1 MTQRLPLLGPPVGKP
16 AARRCRAGVLALV
29 MFAAPI
35 GEAVARPA
43 PARNAPPAGEISPC
57 DDFYRHVNQRWLDGT
72 EIPDDRSSWG
82 AFSEIV
88 KRNEAII
95 ERALD
100 EASKVDAPPPGA
112 SRRKLLDF
120 YLSGMDTAAIERDGM
135 APLRDLFEQIGGLRS
150 RDDLVDI
157 LAGLHRA
164 GIGAAFAPEIGP
176 DPGDSSNYIVAL
188 YQGGLGL
195 PDRDFY
201 FNSDARSRRWRQEY
215 LQHVARM
222 FELIG
227 RAPASARIDARRVV
241 ALETRLARA
250 ASTQVER
257 RDPVANYNRMTSA
270 ELSQRA
276 PGVDWS
282 RYLAELGIER
292 AGQINVAQPK
302 FMAAFARAAAEVP
315 SGIWQAYLQ
324 WHAVRSL
331 APYLPRAIEDENF
344 RFYQTVLEGKRAPRP
359 RSLRVV
365 EAIGGTYGELP
376 MGQAL
381 GALYAE
387 RAFPPAARQRV
398 LALVDDIRRVLR
410 ARIAALDWMGEDTR
424 DEALRKLDAMNVKI
438 GYPDV
443 PLDDSALR
451 IEAQGYAAN
460 VMRAS
465 EFDLQ
470 RRIDRLGRLV
480 DRSEWG
486 MGPHIVNAYYDA
498 QMNEIVFPAGILQPP
513 FFDNGAD
520 DAANYGAIGSVIG
533 HEIIHGFDDEGRH
546 FDAQGN
552 LRDWWGEADGARYR
566 QRTAAIVRQY
576 SRFEG
581 GGGLRLN
588 GELTLG
594 ENIADIGGLRIAY
607 EAYRNSRAGQPER
620 ARDETDEARR
630 FFVAYAASWR
640 EKSRPQRERL
650 LLTTD
655 PHAPPRFRV
664 LGPIA
669 HMPEFARAFACPA
682 GAAPK
687 GAGIW

>member
-1 MTQRLPLLGPPVGKP
+1 MKNRPPPVGK
-16 AARRCRAGVLALV
+16 RVRCCCLAGLLA
-29 MFAAPI
+29 FGIGTAPI
-35 GEAVARPA
+35 GDAVARPA
-43 PARNAPPAGEISPC
+43 QSRIVPPAGGASPC

-100 EASKVDAPPPGA
+100 EARQGDAPPPGT

-120 YLSGMDTAAIERDGM
+120 YLSGIDTAAIERDGM
-135 APLRDLFEQIGGLRS
+135 APLRDLFEQIGRLRS

-157 LAGLHRA
+157 LAALHRA
-164 GIGAAFAPEIGP
+164 GIGAAFAPEAGQ
-176 DPGDSSNYIVAL
+176 DPGDSSAYILAL
-188 YQGGLGL
+188 YQGGVGL

-201 FNSDARSRRWRQEY
+201 FNTDPKSRRWRQQY

-227 RAPASARIDARRVV
+227 RAPASARIDAQRVM
-241 ALETRLARA
+241 ALETWLARA

-257 RDPVANYNRMTSA
+257 RDPLANYNRMA
-270 ELSQRA
+270 IGELSQRA
-276 PGVDWS
+276 PGIDWP

-302 FMAAFARAAAEVP
+302 FMAAFARAAAGVP

-324 WHAVRSL
+324 WHAVASL
-331 APYLPRAIEDENF
+331 APYLPRAVEDENF

-359 RSLRVV
+359 RSQRVI
-365 EAIGGTYGELP
+365 EAIGGAYGEQP

-381 GALYAE
+381 GAQYAE

-410 ARIAALDWMGEDTR
+410 ARIAGLDWMGEETR
-424 DEALRKLDAMNVKI
+424 HEALRKLDAMKIKI

-443 PLDDSALR
+443 PLDDAALR
-451 IEAQGYAAN
+451 IDAQGYAAN

-465 EFDLQ
+465 AFDLQ
-470 RRIDRLGRLV
+470 RRIDRLGRPV

-513 FFDNGAD
+513 FFDNAAD

-533 HEIIHGFDDEGRH
+533 HEIIHGFADAGRH
-546 FDAQGN
+546 FDAEGN
-552 LRDWWGEADGARYR
+552 LRDLWGDADSALYR
-566 QRTAAIVRQY
+566 QRTAPIVRQY
-576 SRFEG
+576 ARFAG
-581 GGGLRLN
+581 VGGLRLN

-607 EAYRNSRAGQPER
+607 EAYRSAR
-620 ARDETDEARR
+620 ARQPGRASNEADEARQ
-630 FFVAYAASWR
+630 FFAAYAASWR
-640 EKSRPQRERL
+640 EKIRPQRERL

-655 PHAPPRFRV
+655 PHAPSRFRV
-664 LGPIA
+664 LGPLA
-669 HMPEFARAFACPA
+669 HMPEFANAFACSA